1 MKLSE
6 KIYEQ
11 RKRLNL
17 SQEALSDKLEVSR
30 QSVSKWES
38 EQATPELEKLIQMA
52 QLFGISLDELITD
65 KISESKNI
73 THVNDNQKTH
83 TSVQKESKKNKA
95 RFIVEA
101 LIILVVGFLAY
112 SMFEK
117 INTLEQELGYVKQ
130 NYQNYVQLY
139 ETNLSHFMDIVQDK
153 IISASELLTDY
164 TSEIDTIDM
173 QDKVI
178 TYRIQFMAKDE
189 TNLNS
194 IDFSALP
201 KSGDP
206 ITLTATS
213 VGNGIYSVLLPI
225 DMNQE
230 SYLVTARFNTT
241 QGAKNQSLGTF
252 SGYDLIHPNISIYVD
267 GWTIEGTQN
276 QLTLNSLNVDVQNLA
291 FYNGQML
298 LQGSM
303 KLQIHDEAMVLT
315 SESPLDLKSRVE
327 PIESVGLETYAS
339 ASFPFTLLNKHV
351 VLALN
356 KTYTFSLLYTEA
368 DKTETTFTLGTVKF
382 NGSGGNVTEI
392 LRTGQV
398 Y

>member
-65 KISESKNI
+65 KISEPKN
-73 THVNDNQKTH
+73 VSQADPNQE
-83 TSVQKESKKNKA
+83 SPNPVQKEPRKNKS
-95 RFIVEA
+95 RFIIEA
-101 LIILVVGFLAY
+101 LILLVVGFLAY

-117 INTLEQELGYVKQ
+117 INALEQELGYVKQ
-130 NYQNYVQLY
+130 NYQNYIQMSESNLNNILAMVQ
-139 ETNLSHFMDIVQDK
+139 ER

-173 QDKVI
+173 KAKVI

-252 SGYDLIHPNISIYVD
+252 SGYDLIHPSLSIYVD

-276 QLTLNSLNVDVQNLA
+276 Q
-291 FYNGQML
+291 
-298 LQGSM
+298 
-303 KLQIHDEAMVLT
+303 
-315 SESPLDLKSRVE
+315 
-327 PIESVGLETYAS
+327 
-339 ASFPFTLLNKHV
+339 
-351 VLALN
+351 
-356 KTYTFSLLYTEA
+356 
-368 DKTETTFTLGTVKF
+368 
-382 NGSGGNVTEI
+382 
-392 LRTGQV
+392 
-398 Y
+398 

>member
-38 EQATPELEKLIQMA
+38 EQATPELDKLIQMA

-65 KISESKNI
+65 KISDPKSVVQLDPKQEPQI
-73 THVNDNQKTH
+73 TFQKGI
-83 TSVQKESKKNKA
+83 KKNTA
-95 RFIVEA
+95 RFIME
-101 LIILVVGFLAY
+101 LVVIVALGFMAY
-112 SMFEK
+112 SMYAK

-130 NYQNYVQLY
+130 NYQNYVQMSEANINNVLA
-139 ETNLSHFMDIVQDK
+139 LVQEK
-153 IISASELLTDY
+153 IISVSDLLTDY
-164 TSEIDTIDM
+164 SKEIESIDM
-173 QDKVI
+173 KAKVI
-178 TYRIQFMAKDE
+178 TYRIRFMAKDE
-189 TNLNS
+189 TNLES
-194 IDFSALP
+194 IVFSALP
-201 KSGDP
+201 DIGEP
-206 ITLTATS
+206 ITLSATN

-225 DMNQE
+225 DMNKE

-252 SGYDLIHPNISIYVD
+252 SGYDLIHPDVSLYVN

-276 QLTLNSLNVDVQNLA
+276 QLTLNALNLEFQNLA
-291 FYNGQML
+291 FYKGQLL

-303 KLQIHDEAMVLT
+303 RLQIHDEAKVLINET
-315 SESPLDLKSRVE
+315 SFDWKSKVE
-327 PIESVGLETYAS
+327 PIESEGLETYSS

-351 VLALN
+351 NLTLN
-356 KTYTFSLLYTEA
+356 NTYTFSIVYTDPDQA
-368 DKTETTFTLGTVKF
+368 SVIIPIGTLRF
-382 NGSGGNVTEI
+382 NGNNGNISEI
-392 LRTGQV
+392 LRTGNA